1 MDTHDVA
8 HGSLRRKKAQ
18 TLQYQHPINCKIA
31 KCSAISMYEREL
43 EKNRH
48 TEAKLKKALSREHAL
63 LLKQNELIKQKDTLS
78 KESEHRLLNGL
89 QLISSL
95 LSIQSRAAKNTET
108 AEQLTNAANRV
119 ATLGRVHHHLHALDH
134 TENVEFKQY
143 LQKLCRDLSEMASN
157 EGIERD
163 LQIEGAELN
172 IPTVTAIPLGF
183 IANELITNS
192 IKYGKGRI
200 TVQLQSNVGSLN
212 ALSISDEGPGLPEGF
227 DPAGT
232 KGIGMKLVSALIR
245 QIGGELQISRGEND
259 QGTRF
264 TVLFA

>member
-1 MDTHDVA
+1 MDTHDAA
-8 HGSLRRKKAQ
+8 HGSLRRRKAQ

-43 EKNRH
+43 ENNRRM
-48 TEAKLKKALSREHAL
+48 EAKLKKALSREHAL
-63 LLKQNELIKQKDTLS
+63 LLKQSELIKQKDTLS

-95 LSIQSRAAKNTET
+95 LSIQSRVAKNTET

-134 TENVEFKQY
+134 TESVEFKQY
-143 LQKLCRDLSEMASN
+143 LEKLCCDLSEMASN
-157 EGIERD
+157 EGIKRD

-172 IPTVTAIPLGF
+172 IPTITAIPLGF

-200 TVQLQSNVGSLN
+200 TVDLQSNVGSLN